1 MTKYKKVLDF
11 SKESLYLIPSGVMTK
26 ASNDSRIVWRLFF
39 YIPQVLFIVER
50 SVQNAHSY
58 NLKSISGKGEISY
71 ERKKKCFR
79 NVRM

>member
-11 SKESLYLIPSGVMTK
+11 SKESLYLIPSEVMTK

-39 YIPQVLFIVER
+39 NLSQVSGGL
-50 SVQNAHSY
+50 NSY
-58 NLKSISGKGEISY
+58 NLKSKSGKEEISY